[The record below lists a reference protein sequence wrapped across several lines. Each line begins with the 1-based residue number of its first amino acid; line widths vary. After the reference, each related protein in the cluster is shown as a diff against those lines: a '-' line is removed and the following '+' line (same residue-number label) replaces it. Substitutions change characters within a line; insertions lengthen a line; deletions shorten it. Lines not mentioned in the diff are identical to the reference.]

1 MKGLK
6 LAWILAVATLLPQA
20 SASGQGA
27 VPAGTLIP
35 VTMSGGLRSDRAH
48 AGQPI
53 RAKVMQD
60 VPGSPVRRGNE
71 VLGRVV
77 QVQTTAN
84 RRAELRLSFDAVR
97 IHRQTI
103 PLKTSLRA
111 LASFVAV
118 GQAQVP
124 EEGASRGITPEVA
137 TTEQIGGEQVY
148 RAGGT
153 VNRGDEVVG
162 RPTAYG
168 VLGLP
173 RASIGQPCRGVV
185 DANTRPQAFWLF
197 STDAC
202 GVYGLSDLRI
212 EQAGRTD
219 PKGEIVLASDAGK
232 VELKSGTALLLRAQ
246 SQ

>member
-1 MKGLK
+1 MNELK
-6 LAWILAVATLLPQA
+6 FVWILAVASSLLLQA
-20 SASGQGA
+20 IATGQDA
-27 VPAGTLIP
+27 VPEGTLIP
-35 VTMSGGLRSDRAH
+35 VTLSGGLRSDRAH
-48 AGQPI
+48 SGQAI

-60 VPGSPVRRGNE
+60 VPGTPVRRGSE
-71 VLGRVV
+71 VLGRVLEA
-77 QVQTTAN
+77 QTTTE
-84 RRAELRLSFDAVR
+84 RRAELKLSFDSARV
-97 IHRQTI
+97 HGQTI

-111 LASFVAV
+111 LASFVEV

-148 RAGGT
+148 RGGGT

-168 VLGLP
+168 VLGVP
-173 RASIGQPCRGVV
+173 RATIGQPCRGAVGS
-185 DANTRPQAFWLF
+185 NTQPQALWLF

-202 GVYGLSDLRI
+202 GVYGLGDLSI
-212 EQAGRTD
+212 ENAGRTT
-219 PKGEIVLASDAGK
+219 GEIVLASQAGK

-246 SQ
+246 GR